1 MPPYADMDE
10 KSAGNTILF
19 NQTKRELF
27 NLTNGFK
34 IWNRKLR
41 NNWKV
46 AAHKEDI
53 TVENLKVAKLFVL
66 AGCRDKF
73 TATEFEQLKQ
83 YVNEGGS
90 LLVMLGEGGET
101 RFNTNINYLLEDF
114 GIMVNSDAVVRSE
127 YYKNFF
133 HPKEAIV
140 SNGVLNRAISRA
152 AGKFVPGLDDA
163 DAKDDD
169 VNSMSQTLQFVYPYG
184 ATLNVMKPATSVLST
199 GSACIPVNRPILAM
213 HQSKNGGGKLAVL
226 GSVHIFSD
234 QYLDKEENS
243 RVMDVLV
250 QWLTTDEIKLNVI
263 DAEDPEISDY
273 NMLPHT
279 EKIAENVKSC
289 LQEGEE
295 IPSDFSHMFD
305 RKLYK
310 MDNSALPKVLKAYE
324 DLQIKHEPLTL
335 IAPSFETP
343 LPPLQPA
350 VFPPEFRDLP
360 PPSLDLF
367 DLDECYSSEKVRLA
381 QITNKCNEDDLEYYV
396 RECGEILGVTGK
408 LPKETRTAKHILEF
422 VFKEVVEYKKL
433 NREHDMD
440 TLDAMD

>member
-1 MPPYADMDE
+1 MPPHTDMAE
-10 KSAGNTILF
+10 KVSGNTILF

-27 NLTNGFK
+27 SLGNGFK
-34 IWNRKLR
+34 VWNRRLR

-46 AAHKEDI
+46 AP
-53 TVENLKVAKLFVL
+53 LKDEISSDSLNGARLYIMP
-66 AGCRDKF
+66 GCREKF
-73 TATEFEQLKQ
+73 TVTEFDQIKQ
-83 YVNEGGS
+83 YISDGGS
-90 LLVMLGEGGET
+90 VLVMLGEGGET
-101 RFNTNINYLLEDF
+101 HFNTNLNYLLEDF

-127 YYKNFF
+127 YFKYF
-133 HPKEAIV
+133 HPKEALV
-140 SNGVLNRAISRA
+140 SNGVLNRAISHA
-152 AGKFVPGLDDA
+152 AGKYIPGLDDSSE
-163 DAKDDD
+163 KDEI
-169 VNSMSQTLQFVYPYG
+169 NSVSQTLQFVYPYG
-184 ATLNVMKPATSVLST
+184 ATLNVAKPATSVLST

-213 HQSKNGGGKLAVL
+213 HQSKGGGKLAVL

-243 RVMDVLV
+243 RVMEVLV
-250 QWLTTDEIKLNVI
+250 QWLTTDEIQLNAI

-279 EKIAENVKSC
+279 QILAERLKAC

-295 IPSDFSHMFD
+295 VPSDFTQLFD

-310 MDNSALPKVLKAYE
+310 MDNSILPKVLSAFD
-324 DLQIKHEPLTL
+324 DLKIKHEPLTL
-335 IAPSFETP
+335 IAPNFDTP

-350 VFPPEFRDLP
+350 VFPPEFNDLP

-396 RECGEILGVTGK
+396 RECGEILGVTSK
-408 LPKETRTAKHILEF
+408 LPKGAQSAKHVLEYIF
-422 VFKEVVEYKKL
+422 NEVVEYKKL
-433 NREHDMD
+433 NREREYETPDGIE
-440 TLDAMD
+440 